1 MLGHIRKRVQV
12 RRQSSVEFCKNST
25 AVSPCSS
32 PLTTPTNELP
42 PMFPVFNVNED
53 TMGEDEQMD
62 VEEVYK
68 TPTQKAIPVSQFHIT
83 DTNADAEP
91 YKNTIKLIND
101 LKIKRNSIKKQRLRK
116 SRSGSGSKSEKDH
129 QNQHMNYTRREY
141 FLRSSST
148 DKMPDS

>member
-1 MLGHIRKRVQV
+1 M
-12 RRQSSVEFCKNST
+12 S
-25 AVSPCSS
+25 
-32 PLTTPTNELP
+32 
-42 PMFPVFNVNED
+42 ED
-53 TMGEDEQMD
+53 AQMD

-68 TPTQKAIPVSQFHIT
+68 TPTQKATPVSQFPLT
-83 DTNADAEP
+83 DTNAEP

-129 QNQHMNYTRREY
+129 QNQHMNNARREY

-148 DKMPDS
+148 DKMPDSSCTF